1 MHDKNGTPVIAG
13 TRARLIGTVTEITSQ
28 APTFCKVV
36 FRADEKMAPG
46 VTEPPFDLA
55 LSARMLEVISEGE
68 SDTGKSEAKVNRS
81 EQRRPAPFQMSI
93 PTNLPAF
100 QCHKQVRAARIHSIV
115 QSPAET
121 SESPDKGAH
130 PGGGSWELRL
140 EGQSQPAVVSNDWFS
155 RHSPEVGG
163 YLVAYEDGY
172 TSYSPAAAFEG
183 GYKAI

>member
-1 MHDKNGTPVIAG
+1 MKDDRSKPAPPPVLR
-13 TRARLIGTVTEITSQ
+13 TKLNPQ
-28 APTFCKVV
+28 P
-36 FRADEKMAPG
+36 
-46 VTEPPFDLA
+46 
-55 LSARMLEVISEGE
+55 LEVISEGE

-93 PTNLPAF
+93 PANLPAF